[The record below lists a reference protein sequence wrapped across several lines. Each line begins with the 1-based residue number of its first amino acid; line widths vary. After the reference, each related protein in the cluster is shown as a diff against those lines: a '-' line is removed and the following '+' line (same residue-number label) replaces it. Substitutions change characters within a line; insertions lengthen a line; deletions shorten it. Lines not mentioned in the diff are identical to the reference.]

1 MKTLYSSSFL
11 SVILAFFIFMGAKD
25 YPIVTPGNVE
35 GYSFSNIVEPEPKL
49 FSETSLPESVTIEI
63 FETFGCKDCMNF
75 SLGTY
80 KELKEKYKD
89 DPRVEIKRFTIP
101 DLSNEGEVAATIGV
115 ECAEEQGKGWEMY
128 EALHITTQPL
138 SQREVDLIG
147 QELGL
152 PVIAFRACLKSD
164 KYGAKIGEDIAYAEE
179 KGITRKPTILIGDY
193 ILYGNQP
200 IENIERVIERIF
212 NPSF

>member
-1 MKTLYSSSFL
+1 MKPLYSSAFL
-11 SVILAFFIFMGAKD
+11 SIILAFFIFMGAKD
-25 YPIVTPGNVE
+25 YPILTPGNPG
-35 GYSFSNIVEPEPKL
+35 GYSFSNIIEPAPKL
-49 FSETSLPESVTIEI
+49 FSEASPPESVTIEV

-80 KELKEKYKD
+80 KELQEKYKD
-89 DPRVEIKRFTIP
+89 DARVELKRFTIP

-115 ECAEEQGKGWEMY
+115 ECAAEGGKGEEMY
-128 EALHITTQPL
+128 EALHITSEPL

-152 PVIAFRACLKSD
+152 PVIPFRACLKSD

-193 ILYGNQP
+193 VLYGNQP
-200 IENIERVIERIF
+200 VENIERVIDRIL
-212 NPSF
+212 NP